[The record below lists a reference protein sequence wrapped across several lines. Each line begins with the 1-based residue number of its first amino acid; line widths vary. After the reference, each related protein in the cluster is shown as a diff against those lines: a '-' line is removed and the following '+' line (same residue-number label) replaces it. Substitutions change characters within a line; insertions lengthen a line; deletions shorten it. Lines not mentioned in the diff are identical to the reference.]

1 MENLPAAFG
10 RYELVELIATGG
22 MAHIFRAQLR
32 SAQGTSKELV
42 IKRVLPHLVENRDFI
57 DMFVD
62 EARITMPLNHG
73 NIVQVFEFGQVG
85 ADYFLAMEF
94 VHGRNLETVLKYAQE
109 AGQAVPLPVG
119 LFIASEVAK
128 GLDYAH
134 RFRDPHDRPTGIIH
148 RDVSPQNIL
157 VGFQGEVKLTD
168 FGIAKAKSRIRTTSQ
183 GIIRGKASY
192 LSPEQAECTELD
204 GRSDQFS
211 LGAVLYEMLTGVR
224 PFDGETEIATLQK
237 VRDTIVLAPSRVR
250 PEIPEEIDNLVLK
263 ALSREPDQ
271 RFETAGAMQVVLA
284 RELHTLAPEFTSA
297 TLADWMRNLFLE
309 DLNREIVSRT
319 TKERLLEQLARDP
332 SEIDHASLTTNE
344 ILQMG
349 TLALHQDGSPAT
361 KSRLPGWLLTVG
373 LVVLLAGGFTV
384 LAGWETIKYWFTD
397 AGRVTNIVVDG
408 GDGSTVTEKPV
419 DEPSQVPDGGIPS
432 PGDTQPTVVE
442 DAGSPAEVNHSPK
455 IRYGYLNLNAS
466 PWALVEI
473 DGRRL
478 KKETPLFKVRVRTG
492 RHRLRFFN
500 PELKIEKW
508 KTVWVR
514 PNRTRTISVKLT
526 EP

>member
-1 MENLPAAFG
+1 VENLPAAFG
-10 RYELVELIATGG
+10 RYELIELIATGG
-22 MAHIFRAQLR
+22 MAHIFRARLG
-32 SAQGTSKELV
+32 SAEGTSKELV
-42 IKRVLPHLVENRDFI
+42 IKRVLPHLLENRDFI

-62 EARITMPLNHG
+62 EARITMPLTHG
-73 NIVQVFEFGQVG
+73 NIVQVFEFGQEG
-85 ADYFLAMEF
+85 PDYFLAMEF
-94 VHGRNLETVLKYAQE
+94 VHGRNLETVLKCVEESKQ
-109 AGQAVPLPVG
+109 QLPLPIA
-119 LFIASEVAK
+119 LFISSEVAK

-211 LGAVLYEMLTGVR
+211 LGAVLYEMITGVR

-237 VRDTIVLAPSRVR
+237 VRDTIVQAPSRLR
-250 PEIPEEIDNLVLK
+250 PEIPSEIDGLILK
-263 ALSREPDQ
+263 ALSREPDR
-271 RFETAGAMQVVLA
+271 RFENAGAFQVVLA
-284 RELHTLAPEFTSA
+284 RELHKLGPEFTSA
-297 TLADWMRNLFLE
+297 TLADWMRELYLE
-309 DLNREIVSRT
+309 DLNREVISRT
-319 TKERLLEQLARDP
+319 TKERLLEQLAHKP
-332 SEIDHASLTTNE
+332 SGIDHTSLTTAE

-349 TLALHQDGSPAT
+349 TLALHQDGSSAAD
-361 KSRLPGWLLTVG
+361 KGQRNWFLMLALI
-373 LVVLLAGGFTV
+373 VLLGAGFGV
-384 LAGWETIKYWFTD
+384 LAGWSTIKEWFT
-397 AGRVTNIVVDG
+397 GGELVSSLVVDG
-408 GDGSTVTEKPV
+408 SDGSTQEEITLAE
-419 DEPSQVPDGGIPS
+419 EPQAPDAGVA
-432 PGDTQPTVVE
+432 TAE
-442 DAGSPAEVNHSPK
+442 DAGVLPAADKPV

-478 KKETPLFKVRVRTG
+478 KKETPLFKVRVRAG

-508 KTVWVR
+508 KTIWVK
-514 PNRTRTISVKLT
+514 PNRTRTVSVKLT

>member
-1 MENLPAAFG
+1 MDKLPALFG
-10 RYELVELIATGG
+10 RYELIELIATGG

-32 SAQGTSKELV
+32 SAQGTTKELV
-42 IKRVLPHLVENRDFI
+42 IKRVLPHLVENREFI

-73 NIVQVFEFGQVG
+73 NIVQVFEFGQVD

-94 VHGRNLETVLKYAQE
+94 VHGRNLETVLKYTE
-109 AGQAVPLPVG
+109 ETGQRLPLPIA

-211 LGAVLYEMLTGVR
+211 LGAVMYEMVTGVR
-224 PFDGETEIATLQK
+224 PFEGETEIATLQR
-237 VRDTIVLAPSRVR
+237 VRDAIVQAPSRLR
-250 PEIPEEIDNLVLK
+250 PELPSEIDGLILK
-263 ALSREPDQ
+263 SLSREADR
-271 RFETAGAMQVVLA
+271 RFENAAALQVVLA
-284 RELHTLAPEFTSA
+284 RELQNLAPEFTSA
-297 TLADWMRNLFLE
+297 SLADWMRNLFLE

-319 TKERLLEQLARDP
+319 TKERLLDQLAREP

-361 KSRLPGWLLTVG
+361 KERRPRWLLTLG

-384 LAGWETIKYWFTD
+384 LAGWETIKYWITDEGKVNNFGADASSGATQEEPPRAEPLPASDGGLPPATD
-397 AGRVTNIVVDG
+397 AGTPAVTD
-408 GDGSTVTEKPV
+408 
-419 DEPSQVPDGGIPS
+419 
-432 PGDTQPTVVE
+432 QP
-442 DAGSPAEVNHSPK
+442 PK
-455 IRYGYLNLNAS
+455 VRYGYLNLNAS

-473 DGRRL
+473 DGKRL
-478 KKETPLFKVRVRTG
+478 KKETPLFKVRVRAG
-492 RHRLRFFN
+492 KHRLRFFN

-514 PNRTRTISVKLT
+514 PNRTRTVSVKLT